1 MGRRGSGEGGGGGGE
16 GVWVVIV
23 RGMDDMMDWQG
34 ACVRCVLCLSIN
46 GLGFQRDRVLRS
58 RSQLRACGR
67 WQHTFAI
74 PANCTEQHPTH
85 TNGSLPGSSF
95 NGKVKY
101 HPISTLITTISHSR
115 KPRPIPAYTS
125 IHPHLLGRPKTHHTM
140 LNPFQLNLL
149 ASLQNSP
156 KAATQRFVASTI
168 KLWIP
173 LPLRIPRTTCSE
185 TPQRRSGRMIG
196 YPHNP
201 VCLYD
206 RQQAT
211 FTFRDNTPSV
221 RS

>member
-1 MGRRGSGEGGGGGGE
+1 MGRHGSGEGGGGGGE

-95 NGKVKY
+95 NGKIKY

-156 KAATQRFVASTI
+156 KATTQRFVASTI

-173 LPLRIPRTTCSE
+173 CHCAYLAPLVPK
-185 TPQRRSGRMIG
+185 
-196 YPHNP
+196 PHNDA
-201 VCLYD
+201 VD
-206 RQQAT
+206 G
-211 FTFRDNTPSV
+211 
-221 RS
+221 